1 MLLLKQLDTIIL
13 IINKKLFH
21 NKDLH
26 ILQLITRSM
35 DIQTDDLHKMYN

>member
-1 MLLLKQLDTIIL
+1 MLLLKQLDTEIL
-13 IINKKLFH
+13 IISKKLSH

-35 DIQTDDLHKMYN
+35 DIQMDDIRKMYN